1 MDTPKIPAPRDEGEK
16 QVLEKLMHIRDQ
28 LQLRKL
34 DRSTYVRT
42 QDVMVLYNQ
51 TIEQLKRLNEI
62 REGKNVEENRG
73 MSAPPSF
80 SRCNS

>member
-1 MDTPKIPAPRDEGEK
+1 MIPAPRDEGEK

-73 MSAPPSF
+73 MSAPTSF